1 VSVKQKVDDT
11 FQPRNNWLIHFVE
24 GSSLKEELDTD
35 KLLLLTRSFE
45 VGADKTATLESILN
59 LLQVNK
65 FSETFCLCKEY

>member
-1 VSVKQKVDDT
+1 VKQKVDDT
-11 FQPRNNWLIHFVE
+11 FQPRNNWLIHFVK

-59 LLQVNK
+59 LLQVN
-65 FSETFCLCKEY
+65 